1 MGIRQRLG
9 NLRALAERFAKDPGG
24 ELGRGAGLVHYQI
37 KLWTYCL
44 RRLRDN
50 NAMAMSAALSFRT
63 IFAMVPS
70 LVLVILLLRSLNMQ
84 KDAEKYLN
92 DYINRTGIPA
102 ITMKAHPTSAP
113 ADDDARTG
121 TAAVKAPASAT
132 ATATAST
139 SAPATAPA
147 EEPLSVQGKLKEVV
161 DMVEKKVTFGRLGP
175 IGVALLIW
183 TALTL
188 MTTVER
194 SLNRIFRAPAGRSL
208 GRRTLL
214 YWSALTLGPIALI
227 AALAAGEYVTR
238 YANQIIGGSYWLK
251 WLLIPLG
258 VLQPIIVGII
268 LFAGAYALIP
278 NTKVRLRPAFTGAVV
293 AFPGWLV
300 AMWGFSLYVTHVLGR
315 DPLYGTLGLLPL
327 FLFWLNTSW
336 LVFLFGAE
344 IAHTSGELALSGMQ
358 LDDEQKDPRD
368 AMVSPWD
375 MLATALAVAGPYA
388 AGQGPV
394 SQSDIVA
401 RLRLKP
407 RSVRMLLE
415 DLAERKLICPVEQ
428 ADADAYVPGRPVEQ
442 IRVEDVIELADP
454 AEEAQ
459 AIKARPYE
467 QDLAKAI
474 NQARRTARAAL
485 ADTTLADLLKTGG
498 E

>member
-1 MGIRQRLG
+1 MGMRQKLRD
-9 NLRALAERFAKDPGG
+9 LRAFVVRLASNPGG

-70 LVLVILLLRSLNMQ
+70 LVLVILMLSSLGQ
-84 KDAEKYLN
+84 KERAEKYLH
-92 DYINRTGIPA
+92 DYISRSGITV
-102 ITMKAHPTSAP
+102 IKMKAEP
-113 ADDDARTG
+113 A
-121 TAAVKAPASAT
+121 
-132 ATATAST
+132 
-139 SAPATAPA
+139 ATAPA
-147 EEPLSVQGKLKEVV
+147 EDETAPAQAATTASAPASAPAGDVLSVEGKLNEVIKL
-161 DMVEKKVTFGRLGP
+161 VEEKVTLGRLGP
-175 IGVALLIW
+175 IGLALLIW

-194 SLNRIFRAPAGRSL
+194 SLNRIFRAPGGRSV

-227 AALAAGEYVTR
+227 AALAAAEYVSR
-238 YANQIIGGSYWLK
+238 YANQLIGGYYWLK

-258 VLQPIIVGII
+258 LLQPIVVGII

-278 NTKVRLRPAFTGAVV
+278 NTKVKLRAALTGAVV

-300 AMWGFSLYVTHVLGR
+300 AMWGFGLYVTHVVGR

-344 IAHTSGELALSGMQ
+344 IAHTSGELAQSGMQ
-358 LDDEQKDPRD
+358 LDDEQSDPRD

-375 MLATALAVAGPYA
+375 MLAAALAVAGPYA

-401 RLRLKP
+401 RLRIKP
-407 RSVRMLLE
+407 RSVRLLLE
-415 DLAERKLICPVEQ
+415 DLVERKLICPVEQ
-428 ADADAYVPGRPVEQ
+428 ADTDGYVPGRPIEQ

-454 AEEAQ
+454 RDEAQ

-467 QDLAKAI
+467 KDLAKAI
-474 NQARRTARAAL
+474 NQARQTARKAL
-485 ADTTLADLLKTGG
+485 GETTLADLLKVVAGSR
-498 E
+498 

>member
-1 MGIRQRLG
+1 MGMRQKLRD
-9 NLRALAERFAKDPGG
+9 LRAFVVRLASNPGG

-70 LVLVILLLRSLNMQ
+70 LVLVILMLSSLGQ
-84 KDAEKYLN
+84 KERAEKYLH
-92 DYINRTGIPA
+92 DYISRSGITV
-102 ITMKAHPTSAP
+102 IKMKAEPAAAP
-113 ADDDARTG
+113 AEDE
-121 TAAVKAPASAT
+121 TAPAQAATTASAPASA
-132 ATATAST
+132 
-139 SAPATAPA
+139 PAGDV
-147 EEPLSVQGKLKEVV
+147 LSVEGKLNEVIKL
-161 DMVEKKVTFGRLGP
+161 VEEKVTLGRLGP
-175 IGVALLIW
+175 IGLALLIW

-194 SLNRIFRAPAGRSL
+194 SLNRIFRAPGGRSV

-227 AALAAGEYVTR
+227 AALAAAEYVSR
-238 YANQIIGGSYWLK
+238 YANQLIGGYYWLK

-258 VLQPIIVGII
+258 LLQPIVVGII

-278 NTKVRLRPAFTGAVV
+278 NTKVKLRAALTGAVV

-300 AMWGFSLYVTHVLGR
+300 AMWGFGLYVTHVVGR

-344 IAHTSGELALSGMQ
+344 IVHTSGELAQAGMQ
-358 LDDEQKDPRD
+358 LDDEQSDPRD

-375 MLATALAVAGPYA
+375 MLAAALAVAGPYA

-407 RSVRMLLE
+407 RSIRLLLE

-428 ADADAYVPGRPVEQ
+428 AETDAYVPGRPVEQ
-442 IRVEDVIELADP
+442 IRVEDVIELGDP
-454 AEEAQ
+454 PDEAQ

-467 QDLAKAI
+467 KDLAKAI

-485 ADTTLADLLKTGG
+485 ADTTLADLLKTSG

>member
-1 MGIRQRLG
+1 MVIAKKLRD
-9 NLRALAERFAKDPGG
+9 LRAFLVRLASNPGG

-70 LVLVILLLRSLNMQ
+70 LVLVILMLSSLGQ
-84 KDAEKYLN
+84 KERAEKYLH
-92 DYINRTGIPA
+92 DYINRSGFTAIQVSARPAGATGA
-102 ITMKAHPTSAP
+102 ADGESEQAP
-113 ADDDARTG
+113 APGAA
-121 TAAVKAPASAT
+121 TASAPASA
-132 ATATAST
+132 
-139 SAPATAPA
+139 PGGDV
-147 EEPLSVQGKLKEVV
+147 LSVQDKLNEVIQL
-161 DMVEKKVTFGRLGP
+161 VEKKVTFGRLGP
-175 IGVALLIW
+175 IGLALLIW

-227 AALAAGEYVTR
+227 AALAAGEYVSR
-238 YANQIIGGSYWLK
+238 YANELIGGHYWLK

-258 VLQPIIVGII
+258 LLQPIIVGII

-278 NTKVRLRPAFTGAVV
+278 NTKVRLRAALTGAVV

-300 AMWGFSLYVTHVLGR
+300 AMWGFGLYVTHVVGR
-315 DPLYGTLGLLPL
+315 DPLYGSLGLLPL

-344 IAHTSGELALSGMQ
+344 IAHTSGELAQSGMQ
-358 LDDEQKDPRD
+358 LDDEQSAPRD

-375 MLATALAVAGPYA
+375 MLAAALAVAGPYA

-401 RLRLKP
+401 RLRIKP
-407 RSVRMLLE
+407 RSVRLLLE
-415 DLAERKLICPVEQ
+415 DLVERKLICPVEQ
-428 ADADAYVPGRPVEQ
+428 ADTDGYVPGRPIEQ

-454 AEEAQ
+454 RDEAQ

-467 QDLAKAI
+467 KDLAKAI
-474 NQARRTARAAL
+474 NQARQTARKAL
-485 ADTTLADLLKTGG
+485 GETTLADLLKVVDGSR
-498 E
+498 

>member
-1 MGIRQRLG
+1 MGIRQKPRD
-9 NLRALAERFAKDPGG
+9 LRAFFVRLASNPGG

-70 LVLVILLLRSLNMQ
+70 LVLVLVLLRSFGQQ
-84 KDAEKYLN
+84 KQAEQYLQG
-92 DYINRTGIPA
+92 YITRSGITV
-102 ITMKAHPTSAP
+102 ITMKAAPAPAATTSAP
-113 ADDDARTG
+113 A
-121 TAAVKAPASAT
+121 
-132 ATATAST
+132 
-139 SAPATAPA
+139 SAPA
-147 EEPLSVQGKLKEVV
+147 EDVLSVQEQLNKVIKL
-161 DMVEKKVTFGRLGP
+161 VEDKVTFGRLGP
-175 IGVALLIW
+175 IGLALLIW

-194 SLNRIFRAPAGRSL
+194 SLNRIFRAPAGRSV

-227 AALAAGEYVTR
+227 AALAAAEYVSR
-238 YANQIIGGSYWLK
+238 YANQLIGGHYWLK

-258 VLQPIIVGII
+258 LFQPIIVGII

-278 NTKVRLRPAFTGAVV
+278 NTKVRLRAALTGAVV

-300 AMWGFSLYVTHVLGR
+300 AMWGFGLYVTHVVGR
-315 DPLYGTLGLLPL
+315 DPLYGSLGLLPL

-344 IAHTSGELALSGMQ
+344 IAHTSGELAQSGMQ
-358 LDDEQKDPRD
+358 LDDEQSDPRD

-375 MLATALAVAGPYA
+375 MLAAALAVAGPYA

-401 RLRLKP
+401 RLRIKP
-407 RSVRMLLE
+407 RSVRLLLE
-415 DLAERKLICPVEQ
+415 DLVERKLICPVEQ
-428 ADADAYVPGRPVEQ
+428 ADTDVYVPGRPIEQ

-454 AEEAQ
+454 RDEAQ

-467 QDLAKAI
+467 KDLAKAI
-474 NQARRTARAAL
+474 NQARQTARKAL
-485 ADTTLADLLKTGG
+485 GETTLADLLATP
-498 E
+498 

>member
-1 MGIRQRLG
+1 MGMQQKLRD
-9 NLRALAERFAKDPGG
+9 LRAFAVRLASNPGG

-70 LVLVILLLRSLNMQ
+70 LVLVILLLRSFGVQ
-84 KDAEKYLN
+84 EQAEKYLH
-92 DYINRTGIPA
+92 DYINRTGITAIKMAAPA
-102 ITMKAHPTSAP
+102 GGESATAPAGAAKAASAPTSAP
-113 ADDDARTG
+113 AED
-121 TAAVKAPASAT
+121 V
-132 ATATAST
+132 
-139 SAPATAPA
+139 
-147 EEPLSVQGKLKEVV
+147 LSVQGKLNEVIGL
-161 DMVEKKVTFGRLGP
+161 VEKKVTFGRLGP
-175 IGVALLIW
+175 IGLALLIW

-227 AALAAGEYVTR
+227 AALAAAEYVSR
-238 YANQIIGGSYWLK
+238 YANEVIGGHYWLK

-258 VLQPIIVGII
+258 MLQPIIVGIV

-278 NTKVRLRPAFTGAVV
+278 NTKVRLRAAFAGAVV

-300 AMWGFSLYVTHVLGR
+300 AMWGFGLYVTHVLGR

-344 IAHTSGELALSGMQ
+344 IVHTSGELAQAGMQ
-358 LDDEQKDPRD
+358 LDDEQSDPRD

-375 MLATALAVAGPYA
+375 MLAAALAVAGPYA

-407 RSVRMLLE
+407 RSVRLLLE

-428 ADADAYVPGRPVEQ
+428 AETDAYVPGRPVEQ
-442 IRVEDVIELADP
+442 IRVEDVIDLADP
-454 AEEAQ
+454 QDEAQ

-474 NQARRTARAAL
+474 NQARRTARKAL
-485 ADTTLADLLKTGG
+485 AETTLADLLKTSG

>member
-1 MGIRQRLG
+1 MGMRQKLRD
-9 NLRALAERFAKDPGG
+9 LRAFVVRLASNPGG

-70 LVLVILLLRSLNMQ
+70 LVLVILMLSSLGQ
-84 KDAEKYLN
+84 KERAEKYLH
-92 DYINRTGIPA
+92 DYISRSGITV
-102 ITMKAHPTSAP
+102 IKMKAEP
-113 ADDDARTG
+113 A
-121 TAAVKAPASAT
+121 
-132 ATATAST
+132 
-139 SAPATAPA
+139 ATAPA
-147 EEPLSVQGKLKEVV
+147 EDETAPAQAATTASAPASAPAGDVLSVEGKLNEVIKL
-161 DMVEKKVTFGRLGP
+161 VEEKVTLGRLGP
-175 IGVALLIW
+175 IGLALLIW

-194 SLNRIFRAPAGRSL
+194 SLNRIFRAPGGRSV

-227 AALAAGEYVTR
+227 AALAAAEYVSR
-238 YANQIIGGSYWLK
+238 YANQLIGGYYWLK

-258 VLQPIIVGII
+258 LLQPIVVGII

-278 NTKVRLRPAFTGAVV
+278 NTKVKLRAALTGAVV

-300 AMWGFSLYVTHVLGR
+300 AMWGFGLYVTHVVGR

-344 IAHTSGELALSGMQ
+344 IAHTSGELAQSGMQ
-358 LDDEQKDPRD
+358 LDDEQSDPRD

-401 RLRLKP
+401 RLRIKP
-407 RSVRMLLE
+407 RSVRLLLE
-415 DLAERKLICPVEQ
+415 DLVERKLICPVEQ
-428 ADADAYVPGRPVEQ
+428 ADTDGYVPGRPIEQ

-454 AEEAQ
+454 RDEAQ

-467 QDLAKAI
+467 KDLAKAI
-474 NQARRTARAAL
+474 NQARQTARKAL
-485 ADTTLADLLKTGG
+485 GETTLADLLKVVAGSR
-498 E
+498 

>member
-1 MGIRQRLG
+1 MGMRQKLRD
-9 NLRALAERFAKDPGG
+9 LRAFVVRLASNPGG

-70 LVLVILLLRSLNMQ
+70 LVLVILMLSSLGQ
-84 KDAEKYLN
+84 KERAEKYLH
-92 DYINRTGIPA
+92 DYISRSGITV
-102 ITMKAHPTSAP
+102 IKMKAEP
-113 ADDDARTG
+113 A
-121 TAAVKAPASAT
+121 
-132 ATATAST
+132 
-139 SAPATAPA
+139 ATAPA
-147 EEPLSVQGKLKEVV
+147 EDETAPAQAATTASAPASAPAGDVLSVEGKLNEVIKL
-161 DMVEKKVTFGRLGP
+161 VEEKVTLGRLGP
-175 IGVALLIW
+175 IGLALLIW

-194 SLNRIFRAPAGRSL
+194 SLNRIFRAPGGRSV

-227 AALAAGEYVTR
+227 AALAAAEYVSR
-238 YANQIIGGSYWLK
+238 YANQLIGGYYWLK

-258 VLQPIIVGII
+258 LLQPIIVGII

-278 NTKVRLRPAFTGAVV
+278 NTKVKLRAALTGAVV

-300 AMWGFSLYVTHVLGR
+300 AMWGFGLYVTHVVGR

-344 IAHTSGELALSGMQ
+344 IAHTSGELAQSGMQ
-358 LDDEQKDPRD
+358 LDDEQSDPRD

-375 MLATALAVAGPYA
+375 MLAAALAVAGPYA

-401 RLRLKP
+401 RLRIKP
-407 RSVRMLLE
+407 RSVRLLLE
-415 DLAERKLICPVEQ
+415 DLVERKLICPVEQ
-428 ADADAYVPGRPVEQ
+428 ADTDGYVPGRPIEQ

-454 AEEAQ
+454 RDEAQ

-467 QDLAKAI
+467 KDLAKAI
-474 NQARRTARAAL
+474 NQARQTARKAL
-485 ADTTLADLLKTGG
+485 GETTLADLLKVVAGSR
-498 E
+498 

>member
-1 MGIRQRLG
+1 MGIAQRLRE
-9 NLRALAERFAKDPGG
+9 LRAFVARLASNPGG
-24 ELGRGAGLVHYQI
+24 ELGRGASLVHYQI

-63 IFAMVPS
+63 IFTMVPT
-70 LVLVILLLRSLNMQ
+70 LVLIILLLRSFGVQ
-84 KDAEKYLN
+84 KQAEQYLQGYISRSGITVITVAASPTDADEGGGKSTTLPV
-92 DYINRTGIPA
+92 GA
-102 ITMKAHPTSAP
+102 S
-113 ADDDARTG
+113 
-121 TAAVKAPASAT
+121 APASA
-132 ATATAST
+132 
-139 SAPATAPA
+139 PATDV
-147 EEPLSVQGKLKEVV
+147 LSVQGKLTEVI
-161 DMVEKKVTFGRLGP
+161 DLVEKKVTLGRLGP
-175 IGVALLIW
+175 IGLALLIW

-194 SLNRIFRAPAGRSL
+194 SLNRIFRAPGGRSM

-214 YWSALTLGPIALI
+214 YWSAMTLGPIALI
-227 AALAAGEYVTR
+227 AALAAAEYVTR
-238 YANQIIGGSYWLK
+238 YANGVLGGHYWLK

-258 VLQPIIVGII
+258 VLQPIAVGII
-268 LFAGAYALIP
+268 LFAGAYTLIP
-278 NTKVRLRPAFTGAVV
+278 NTKVRLRAAFTGAVV

-300 AMWGFSLYVTHVLGR
+300 AMWGFSLYVTHVVGR

-344 IAHTSGELALSGMQ
+344 IAHTSGELAQGGML
-358 LDDEQKDPRD
+358 LDDEQRDPHD

-375 MLATALAVAGPYA
+375 MLAAALAVAGPYA

-407 RSVRMLLE
+407 RSVRLLLE
-415 DLAERKLICPVEQ
+415 NLVERKLICTVEQ
-428 ADADAYVPGRPVEQ
+428 ADADTYVPGRPIEQ

-454 AEEAQ
+454 QDEAQ
-459 AIKARPYE
+459 AIKARPYDK
-467 QDLAKAI
+467 DLAKAI
-474 NQARRTARAAL
+474 NQARLTARKAL
-485 ADTTLADLLKTGG
+485 GETTLADLLGAVAG
-498 E
+498 SR

>member
-1 MGIRQRLG
+1 MGMRQKLRD
-9 NLRALAERFAKDPGG
+9 LRAFVVRLASNPGG

-70 LVLVILLLRSLNMQ
+70 LVLVILMLSSLGQ
-84 KDAEKYLN
+84 KERAEKYLH
-92 DYINRTGIPA
+92 DYISRSGITV
-102 ITMKAHPTSAP
+102 IKMKAEPAAAP
-113 ADDDARTG
+113 AEDE
-121 TAAVKAPASAT
+121 TAPAQAATTASAPASA
-132 ATATAST
+132 
-139 SAPATAPA
+139 PAGDV
-147 EEPLSVQGKLKEVV
+147 LSVEGKLNEVIKL
-161 DMVEKKVTFGRLGP
+161 VEEKVTLGRLGP
-175 IGVALLIW
+175 IGLALLIW

-194 SLNRIFRAPAGRSL
+194 SLNRIFRAPGGRSV

-227 AALAAGEYVTR
+227 AALAAAEYVSR
-238 YANQIIGGSYWLK
+238 YANQLIGGYYWLK

-258 VLQPIIVGII
+258 LLQPIVVGII

-278 NTKVRLRPAFTGAVV
+278 NTKVKLRAALTGAVV

-300 AMWGFSLYVTHVLGR
+300 AMWGFGLYVTHVVGR

-344 IAHTSGELALSGMQ
+344 IAHTSGELAQSGMQ
-358 LDDEQKDPRD
+358 LDDEQSDPRD

-375 MLATALAVAGPYA
+375 MLAAALAVAGPYA

-401 RLRLKP
+401 RLRIKP
-407 RSVRMLLE
+407 RSVRLLLE
-415 DLAERKLICPVEQ
+415 DLVERKLICPVEQ
-428 ADADAYVPGRPVEQ
+428 ADTDGYVPGRPIEQ

-454 AEEAQ
+454 RDEAQ

-467 QDLAKAI
+467 KDLAKAI
-474 NQARRTARAAL
+474 NQARQTARKAL
-485 ADTTLADLLKTGG
+485 GETTLADLLKVVAGSR
-498 E
+498 

>member
-1 MGIRQRLG
+1 MGIGQKLRD
-9 NLRALAERFAKDPGG
+9 LRAFVVRLASDPGG
-24 ELGRGAGLVHYQI
+24 ELGRGAGLIHYQV
-37 KLWTYCL
+37 KLWTYCI

-70 LVLVILLLRSLNMQ
+70 LVLVIVMLQGLGQLD
-84 KDAEKYLN
+84 KAEKYLH
-92 DYINRTGIPA
+92 DYIDRTGITAIKMNATADSAAHAGDESATSPA
-102 ITMKAHPTSAP
+102 
-113 ADDDARTG
+113 G
-121 TAAVKAPASAT
+121 SAT
-132 ATATAST
+132 AAS
-139 SAPATAPA
+139 SPAIAPA
-147 EEPLSVQGKLKEVV
+147 EDVLSVQGKLNEVIDIV
-161 DMVEKKVTFGRLGP
+161 KTKVTFGRLGP
-175 IGVALLIW
+175 IGLALLIW

-194 SLNRIFRAPAGRSL
+194 SLNRIFRAPGHRSI

-238 YANQIIGGSYWLK
+238 YATQILQGHYWLK

-258 VLQPIIVGII
+258 VLQPIAVGII

-278 NTKVRLRPAFTGAVV
+278 NTKVRLRAAFTGAVV

-315 DPLYGTLGLLPL
+315 DPLYGSLGLLPL

-344 IAHTSGELALSGMQ
+344 VVHTSGELAQSGMQ
-358 LDDEQKDPRD
+358 LDDEQKDPHD
-368 AMVSPWD
+368 AMISPWD
-375 MLATALAVAGPYA
+375 MLAAALAVAGPYS
-388 AGQGPV
+388 AGRGPV

-407 RSVRMLLE
+407 RSVRLLLE
-415 DLAERKLICPVEQ
+415 DLVERNLICPVEQ
-428 ADADAYVPGRPVEQ
+428 AETDSYVPGRPIEQ
-442 IRVEDVIELADP
+442 IRVQDVIELADP
-454 AEEAQ
+454 PDEAQ
-459 AIKARPYE
+459 AVKARPYE
-467 QDLAKAI
+467 EDLAKAI
-474 NQARRTARAAL
+474 NQVRQTAREAL
-485 ADTTLADLLKTGG
+485 AGTSLADLLQNGSR
-498 E
+498 

>member
-1 MGIRQRLG
+1 MGMRQKLRD
-9 NLRALAERFAKDPGG
+9 LRAFVVRLASNPGG

-70 LVLVILLLRSLNMQ
+70 LVLVILMLSSLGQ
-84 KDAEKYLN
+84 KERAEKYLH
-92 DYINRTGIPA
+92 DYISRSGITV
-102 ITMKAHPTSAP
+102 IKMKAEP
-113 ADDDARTG
+113 A
-121 TAAVKAPASAT
+121 
-132 ATATAST
+132 
-139 SAPATAPA
+139 ATAPA
-147 EEPLSVQGKLKEVV
+147 EDETAPAQAATTASAPASAPAGDVLSVEGKLNEVIKL
-161 DMVEKKVTFGRLGP
+161 VEEKVTLGRLGP
-175 IGVALLIW
+175 IGLALLIW

-194 SLNRIFRAPAGRSL
+194 SLNRIFRAPGGRSV

-227 AALAAGEYVTR
+227 AALAAAEYVSR
-238 YANQIIGGSYWLK
+238 YANQLIGGYYWLK

-258 VLQPIIVGII
+258 LLQPIVVGII

-278 NTKVRLRPAFTGAVV
+278 NTKVKLRAALTGAVV

-300 AMWGFSLYVTHVLGR
+300 AMWGFGLYVTHVVGR

-344 IAHTSGELALSGMQ
+344 IAHTSGELAQSGMQ
-358 LDDEQKDPRD
+358 LDDEQSDPRD

-375 MLATALAVAGPYA
+375 MLAAALAVAGPYA

-401 RLRLKP
+401 RLRIKP
-407 RSVRMLLE
+407 RSVRLLLE
-415 DLAERKLICPVEQ
+415 DLVERKLICPVEQ
-428 ADADAYVPGRPVEQ
+428 ADTDGYVPGRPIEQ

-454 AEEAQ
+454 RDEAQ

-467 QDLAKAI
+467 KDLAKAI
-474 NQARRTARAAL
+474 NQARQTARKAL
-485 ADTTLADLLKTGG
+485 GETTLADLLEVVAGSR
-498 E
+498 

>member
-1 MGIRQRLG
+1 MGIRQKPRD
-9 NLRALAERFAKDPGG
+9 LRAFFVRLASNPGG
-24 ELGRGAGLVHYQI
+24 ELGRGAGLIHYQV

-70 LVLVILLLRSLNMQ
+70 LVLVILMLSSLGQ
-84 KDAEKYLN
+84 KERAEKYLQ
-92 DYINRTGIPA
+92 DYIDRSGITA
-102 ITMKAHPTSAP
+102 IKMKAEPSAIVPAGGGSAP
-113 ADDDARTG
+113 AP
-121 TAAVKAPASAT
+121 AAPAASAPASA
-132 ATATAST
+132 
-139 SAPATAPA
+139 PA
-147 EEPLSVQGKLKEVV
+147 EDLLSVQRKLNEVIKL
-161 DMVEKKVTFGRLGP
+161 VEEKVTFGRLGP
-175 IGVALLIW
+175 IGVVLLIW

-194 SLNRIFRAPAGRSL
+194 SLNRIFRAPGGRSV

-227 AALAAGEYVTR
+227 AALAAAEYVSR
-238 YANQIIGGSYWLK
+238 YANQLIGGHYWLK

-258 VLQPIIVGII
+258 LFQPIIVGII

-278 NTKVRLRPAFTGAVV
+278 NTKVRLRAALTGAVV

-300 AMWGFSLYVTHVLGR
+300 AMWGFGLYVTHVVGR
-315 DPLYGTLGLLPL
+315 DPLYGSLGLLPL

-344 IAHTSGELALSGMQ
+344 IAHTSGELAQGGMQ
-358 LDDEQKDPRD
+358 LDDEQSDPHD

-375 MLATALAVAGPYA
+375 MLAAALAVAGPYA

-401 RLRLKP
+401 RLRIKP
-407 RSVRMLLE
+407 RSVRLLLE
-415 DLAERKLICPVEQ
+415 DLVERKLICPVEQ
-428 ADADAYVPGRPVEQ
+428 AETDAYVPGRPIEQ

-454 AEEAQ
+454 RDEAQ

-467 QDLAKAI
+467 KDLAKAI
-474 NQARRTARAAL
+474 NQARQTARKAL
-485 ADTTLADLLKTGG
+485 GETTLADLLATP
-498 E
+498 

>member
-1 MGIRQRLG
+1 MGMRQKLRD
-9 NLRALAERFAKDPGG
+9 LRAFFVRLASDPGG

-70 LVLVILLLRSLNMQ
+70 LVLVLVLLRSFGQQ
-84 KDAEKYLN
+84 KQAEQYLQG
-92 DYINRTGIPA
+92 YITRSGITAIKMSARPA
-102 ITMKAHPTSAP
+102 AAP
-113 ADDDARTG
+113 AGGESA
-121 TAAVKAPASAT
+121 TAPAPVAATASAPASA
-132 ATATAST
+132 
-139 SAPATAPA
+139 PAGDV
-147 EEPLSVQGKLKEVV
+147 LSVQEQLNKVIKL
-161 DMVEKKVTFGRLGP
+161 VEEKVTLGRLGP
-175 IGVALLIW
+175 IGLALLIW

-194 SLNRIFRAPAGRSL
+194 SLNRIFRAPAGRSV

-227 AALAAGEYVTR
+227 AALAAAEYVSR
-238 YANQIIGGSYWLK
+238 YANQLIGGHYWLK

-258 VLQPIIVGII
+258 LLQPIIVGII

-278 NTKVRLRPAFTGAVV
+278 NTKVKLRAALTGAVV

-300 AMWGFSLYVTHVLGR
+300 AMWGFGLYVTHVVGR

-344 IAHTSGELALSGMQ
+344 IAHTSGELAQSGMQ
-358 LDDEQKDPRD
+358 LDDEQSDPRD

-375 MLATALAVAGPYA
+375 MLAAALAVAGPYA

-401 RLRLKP
+401 RLRIKP
-407 RSVRMLLE
+407 RSVRLLLE
-415 DLAERKLICPVEQ
+415 DLVERKLICPVEQ
-428 ADADAYVPGRPVEQ
+428 ADTDGYVPGRPIDQ

-454 AEEAQ
+454 RDEAQ

-467 QDLAKAI
+467 KDLAKAI
-474 NQARRTARAAL
+474 NQARQTASKAL
-485 ADTTLADLLKTGG
+485 GETTLADLLATP
-498 E
+498 

>member
-1 MGIRQRLG
+1 MGMRQKLRD
-9 NLRALAERFAKDPGG
+9 LRAFVVRLASNPGG

-70 LVLVILLLRSLNMQ
+70 LVLVILMLSSLGQ
-84 KDAEKYLN
+84 KERAEKYLH
-92 DYINRTGIPA
+92 DYISRSGITV
-102 ITMKAHPTSAP
+102 IKMKAEP
-113 ADDDARTG
+113 A
-121 TAAVKAPASAT
+121 
-132 ATATAST
+132 
-139 SAPATAPA
+139 ATAPA
-147 EEPLSVQGKLKEVV
+147 EDETAPAQAATTASAPASAPAGDVLSVEGKLNEVIKL
-161 DMVEKKVTFGRLGP
+161 VEEKVTLGRLGP
-175 IGVALLIW
+175 IGLALLIW

-194 SLNRIFRAPAGRSL
+194 SLNRIFRAPGGRSV

-227 AALAAGEYVTR
+227 AALAAAEYVSR
-238 YANQIIGGSYWLK
+238 YANQLIGGYYWLK

-258 VLQPIIVGII
+258 LLQPIVVGII

-278 NTKVRLRPAFTGAVV
+278 NTKVRLRAAFTGAVV

-300 AMWGFSLYVTHVLGR
+300 AMWGFGLYVTHVVGR
-315 DPLYGTLGLLPL
+315 DPLYGSLGLLPL

-344 IAHTSGELALSGMQ
+344 IAHTSGELAQSGMQ
-358 LDDEQKDPRD
+358 LDDEQSDPRD

-375 MLATALAVAGPYA
+375 MLAAALAVAGPYA

-401 RLRLKP
+401 RLRIKP
-407 RSVRMLLE
+407 RSVRLLLE
-415 DLAERKLICPVEQ
+415 DLVERKLICPVEQ
-428 ADADAYVPGRPVEQ
+428 ADTDGYVPGRPIEQ

-454 AEEAQ
+454 RDEAQ

-467 QDLAKAI
+467 KDLAKAI
-474 NQARRTARAAL
+474 NQARQTARKAL
-485 ADTTLADLLKTGG
+485 GETTLADLLKVVAGSR
-498 E
+498 

>member
-1 MGIRQRLG
+1 MGIRQKPRD
-9 NLRALAERFAKDPGG
+9 LRAFFVRLASNPGG
-24 ELGRGAGLVHYQI
+24 ELGRGAGLVHCQI

-70 LVLVILLLRSLNMQ
+70 LVLVILMLSSLGQ
-84 KDAEKYLN
+84 KERAENYLH
-92 DYINRTGIPA
+92 DYITRSGITAIKMKAEPPA
-102 ITMKAHPTSAP
+102 IAP
-113 ADDDARTG
+113 AGGGSA
-121 TAAVKAPASAT
+121 TAPAGAATIASAPASA
-132 ATATAST
+132 
-139 SAPATAPA
+139 PAGDV
-147 EEPLSVQGKLKEVV
+147 LSVEGKLNEVIKL
-161 DMVEKKVTFGRLGP
+161 VEEKVTLGRLGP
-175 IGVALLIW
+175 IGLALLIW

-194 SLNRIFRAPAGRSL
+194 SLNRIFRAPAGRSV

-227 AALAAGEYVTR
+227 AALAAAEYVSR
-238 YANQIIGGSYWLK
+238 YANQLIGGYYWLK

-258 VLQPIIVGII
+258 LLQPIAVGII

-278 NTKVRLRPAFTGAVV
+278 NTKVKLRAALTGAAV

-300 AMWGFSLYVTHVLGR
+300 AMWGFGLYVTHVVGR

-344 IAHTSGELALSGMQ
+344 IAHTSGELAQSGMQ
-358 LDDEQKDPRD
+358 LDDEQSDPRD

-375 MLATALAVAGPYA
+375 MLAAALAVAGPYA

-401 RLRLKP
+401 RLRIKP
-407 RSVRMLLE
+407 RSVRLLLE
-415 DLAERKLICPVEQ
+415 DLVERKLICPVEQ
-428 ADADAYVPGRPVEQ
+428 ADTDGYVPGRPIEQ

-454 AEEAQ
+454 RDEAQ

-467 QDLAKAI
+467 KDLAKAI
-474 NQARRTARAAL
+474 NQARQTARKAL
-485 ADTTLADLLKTGG
+485 GETTLADLLKVVAGSQ
-498 E
+498 

>member
-1 MGIRQRLG
+1 MGMRQKLRD
-9 NLRALAERFAKDPGG
+9 LRAFVVRLASNPGG

-70 LVLVILLLRSLNMQ
+70 LVLVILMLSSLGQ
-84 KDAEKYLN
+84 KERAEKYLH
-92 DYINRTGIPA
+92 DYISRSGITV
-102 ITMKAHPTSAP
+102 IKMKAEP
-113 ADDDARTG
+113 A
-121 TAAVKAPASAT
+121 
-132 ATATAST
+132 
-139 SAPATAPA
+139 ATAPA
-147 EEPLSVQGKLKEVV
+147 EDETAPAQAATTASAPASAPAGDVLSVEGKLNEVIKL
-161 DMVEKKVTFGRLGP
+161 VEEKVTLGRLGP
-175 IGVALLIW
+175 IGLALLIW

-194 SLNRIFRAPAGRSL
+194 SLNRIFRAPAGRSV

-227 AALAAGEYVTR
+227 AALAAAEYVSR
-238 YANQIIGGSYWLK
+238 YANQLIGGHYWLK

-258 VLQPIIVGII
+258 LLQPIVVGII

-278 NTKVRLRPAFTGAVV
+278 NTKVRLRAAFTGAVV

-300 AMWGFSLYVTHVLGR
+300 AMWGFGLYVTHVVGR

-344 IAHTSGELALSGMQ
+344 IAHTSGELAQSGMQ
-358 LDDEQKDPRD
+358 LDDEQSDPRD

-375 MLATALAVAGPYA
+375 MLAAALAVAGPYA

-401 RLRLKP
+401 RLRIKP
-407 RSVRMLLE
+407 RSVRLLLE
-415 DLAERKLICPVEQ
+415 DLVERKLICPVEQ
-428 ADADAYVPGRPVEQ
+428 ADTDGYVPGRPIEQ

-454 AEEAQ
+454 RDEAQ

-467 QDLAKAI
+467 KDLAKAI
-474 NQARRTARAAL
+474 NQARQTARKAL
-485 ADTTLADLLKTGG
+485 GETTLADLLKVVAGSR
-498 E
+498 

>member
-1 MGIRQRLG
+1 MGMRQKLRD
-9 NLRALAERFAKDPGG
+9 LRAFVVRLASNPGG

-70 LVLVILLLRSLNMQ
+70 LVLVILMLSSLGQ
-84 KDAEKYLN
+84 KERAEKYLHG
-92 DYINRTGIPA
+92 YISRSGITA
-102 ITMKAHPTSAP
+102 IKMKAEPPATAAAEDETAP
-113 ADDDARTG
+113 AQAAT
-121 TAAVKAPASAT
+121 TASAPASA
-132 ATATAST
+132 
-139 SAPATAPA
+139 PAGDV
-147 EEPLSVQGKLKEVV
+147 LSVEGKLNEVIKL
-161 DMVEKKVTFGRLGP
+161 VEEKVTLGRLGP
-175 IGVALLIW
+175 IGLALLIW

-194 SLNRIFRAPAGRSL
+194 SLNRIFRAPGGRSL

-227 AALAAGEYVTR
+227 AALAAAEYVSR
-238 YANQIIGGSYWLK
+238 YANQLIGGYYWLK

-258 VLQPIIVGII
+258 LLQPIIVGII

-278 NTKVRLRPAFTGAVV
+278 NTKVRLRAAFTGAVV

-300 AMWGFSLYVTHVLGR
+300 AMWGFGLYVTHVVGR

-344 IAHTSGELALSGMQ
+344 IAHTSGELAQSGMQ
-358 LDDEQKDPRD
+358 LDDEQSDPRD

-375 MLATALAVAGPYA
+375 MLAAALAVAGPYA

-407 RSVRMLLE
+407 RSVRLLLE
-415 DLAERKLICPVEQ
+415 DLVERKLICPVEQ
-428 ADADAYVPGRPVEQ
+428 ADTDGYVPGRPIEQ

-454 AEEAQ
+454 RDEAQ

-467 QDLAKAI
+467 KDLVKAI
-474 NQARRTARAAL
+474 NQARQTARKAL
-485 ADTTLADLLKTGG
+485 GETTLADLLEPVAGSR
-498 E
+498 

>member
-1 MGIRQRLG
+1 MGMRQKLRD
-9 NLRALAERFAKDPGG
+9 LRAFVVRLASNPGG
-24 ELGRGAGLVHYQI
+24 EVGRGAGLVHYQI

-70 LVLVILLLRSLNMQ
+70 LVLVILLLRSFGQQ
-84 KDAEKYLN
+84 KQAEQYLK
-92 DYINRTGIPA
+92 DYIARSGITAIRMSGRPA
-102 ITMKAHPTSAP
+102 
-113 ADDDARTG
+113 ADT
-121 TAAVKAPASAT
+121 TADGEA
-132 ATATAST
+132 
-139 SAPATAPA
+139 ATAPA
-147 EEPLSVQGKLKEVV
+147 PDTASVPASAPAADVLSVEGKLNEAIKL
-161 DMVEKKVTFGRLGP
+161 VEKKVTFGRLGP
-175 IGVALLIW
+175 IGLALLIW

-194 SLNRIFRAPAGRSL
+194 SLNRIFRAPGGRSV

-214 YWSALTLGPIALI
+214 YWSALTLGLIALI
-227 AALAAGEYVTR
+227 AALAAAEYVSR
-238 YANQIIGGSYWLK
+238 YANQLIGGHYWLK

-258 VLQPIIVGII
+258 LLQPIIVGII

-278 NTKVRLRPAFTGAVV
+278 NTKVKLRAAFTGAVV

-300 AMWGFSLYVTHVLGR
+300 AMWGFGLYVTHVVGR

-344 IAHTSGELALSGMQ
+344 IAHTSGELAQSGMQ
-358 LDDEQKDPRD
+358 LDDEQSAPRD

-375 MLATALAVAGPYA
+375 MLAAALAVAGPYA

-401 RLRLKP
+401 RLRIKP
-407 RSVRMLLE
+407 RSVRLLLE
-415 DLAERKLICPVEQ
+415 DLVERKLICPVEQ
-428 ADADAYVPGRPVEQ
+428 ADTDGYVPGRPIEQ

-454 AEEAQ
+454 RDEAQ

-467 QDLAKAI
+467 KDLAKAI
-474 NQARRTARAAL
+474 NQARQTARKAL
-485 ADTTLADLLKTGG
+485 GETTLADLLKVVDGSR
-498 E
+498 